1 MGKEQDAVIASK
13 GEMMKHGTKSTIAT
27 SAKKVKPVIANKE
40 IYKQRMEE
48 RKAQAAA
55 RRAARAA
62 EKAKREKEAAKN
74 AGTEPNT
81 EKPKSAAVKKE
92 KEASKK

>member
-1 MGKEQDAVIASK
+1 MAIENFIMGKEQDAVIASK

-27 SAKKVKPVIANKE
+27 LPKKAKPVIANKE

-48 RKAQAAA
+48 KKAQAAA

-62 EKAKREKEAAKN
+62 ERAKKEKD
-74 AGTEPNT
+74 TTP
-81 EKPKSAAVKKE
+81 KKE
-92 KEASKK
+92 KESTKK